1 MKLQLAVLA
10 LFALMTAPVLADD
23 VAPEALVTGVFL
35 DAFVPVPLDTLV
47 LNDDGCASSPGASL
61 AEVGVLSVDGAGTSF
76 HWSEDDSP
84 DSGIP
89 GVPSVPSLTPPGQPA
104 GYLVR
109 SCASVS
115 FTMPIPP
122 STDHVHLRFDAS
134 REIACASTNVLCP
147 RFAQRL
153 ILTSPGG
160 AALAGDYFNFT
171 DGAYAARPIDLPAY
185 RPAGL
190 LNLSASW
197 FFQDISS
204 SVDPSAVGIRP
215 NGASYASAISR
226 PVVEFSSI
234 PVANAAVETQERRA
248 GSQVFNDILVS
259 VSIAA
264 PTVAEGLGTDL
275 RMRFDP
281 QVVFSELRAPD
292 GAVLTE
298 AVTRSNDG
306 PNGFD
311 RSKILVERTAEFTQI
326 TVPGQLIR
334 EHGAG
339 TYTLVET
346 LELPLSNVPALIPFA
361 ALLLVVPVPFAI
373 VAARQ
378 AHIFEREA
386 FGGFRASARNLRVA
400 LALISLYYLAVV
412 GGALLGGG
420 AAEMTTLPLS
430 VTGLFLYLQLA
441 LAALS
446 FAALYLV
453 ARALYRITVP
463 PPLPNE
469 SDAP

>member
-1 MKLQLAVLA
+1 MKLQLAALA
-10 LFALMTAPVLADD
+10 LFALMTVPAVADD
-23 VAPEALVTGVFL
+23 VAPEALVSGVFL
-35 DAFVPVPLDTLV
+35 DAFVPVPLDALV
-47 LNDDGCASSPGASL
+47 LDDEGCTPNPGANL
-61 AEVGVLSVDGAGTSF
+61 PEVGSLVVDGSGTSF
-76 HWSEDDSP
+76 RWSEDDSP
-84 DSGIP
+84 GSMIP
-89 GVPSVPSLTPPGQPA
+89 ALTPPGQPP

-134 REIACASTNVLCP
+134 REIACLSTMGGVCP

-160 AALAGDYFNFT
+160 AALAGEYFNFT
-171 DGAYAARPIDLPAY
+171 DGAYSARPIDLPAY

-215 NGASYASAISR
+215 NGAAYASVIAQPI
-226 PVVEFSSI
+226 VEFSSI

-259 VSIAA
+259 VPVAA
-264 PTVAEGLGTDL
+264 TSVAEGLGTDL
-275 RMRFDP
+275 RIRLDP
-281 QVVFSELRAPD
+281 DVAFRELRAPD
-292 GAVLTE
+292 GAVLTDR
-298 AVTRSNDG
+298 VTRENDG

-311 RSKILVERTAEFTQI
+311 RSKILLERTAEFTQV
-326 TVPGQLIR
+326 TVPGQVIR

-346 LELPLSNVPALIPFA
+346 LELPVSNVPALIPFA

-420 AAEMTTLPLS
+420 AAELTTLPLS

-453 ARALYRITVP
+453 ARALYHITVP
-463 PPLPNE
+463 PPLDPPAE
-469 SDAP
+469 P